1 MVDSRDP
8 RDIHVPV
15 LLERCIELLAP
26 ALDGDAPVLVDATL
40 GLGGHAEAFLTR
52 FPRLTIV
59 ALDRDTEAIELAT
72 QRLARFADRLR
83 VVHTVYDGITD
94 AVTSLGYDTVD
105 AVLFDLGVS
114 SLQLDRVERGFSYSK
129 DAPLDMR
136 MDPTSQLTA
145 ETVIAE
151 YSEDELRRIFL
162 DYGEEKLAAR
172 YARAIVRARANEP
185 ITRSGQ
191 LVAVI
196 QGATPAALSRAGH
209 PAKRVFQAL
218 RIEVNHELDVLE
230 RAIPRAVDL
239 VRVGGRIAVM
249 SFQSLEDRIVKR
261 ALQAKAVSSAPAGLP
276 VELPEHRPELR
287 LLTRGAE
294 LADDEERARNPRA
307 IPVRLRAAER
317 IRGIR

>member
-1 MVDSRDP
+1 MVDDSDP
-8 RDIHVPV
+8 RDIHTPV
-15 LLERCIELLAP
+15 MLERCVELLAP
-26 ALDGDAPVLVDATL
+26 ALETDRPVLVDATL
-40 GLGGHAEAFLTR
+40 GLGGHTEAFLER
-52 FPRLTIV
+52 FPSLTVI
-59 ALDRDTEAIELAT
+59 ALDRDTEAIALAT
-72 QRLARFADRLR
+72 QRLSAFGDRLNA
-83 VVHTVYDGITD
+83 VHTVYDGIAD
-94 AVTSLGYDTVD
+94 AVASAGYTTVD

-136 MDPTSQLTA
+136 MDSTSELTA
-145 ETVIAE
+145 QVVVAE
-151 YSEDELRRIFL
+151 YGEDELRRIFL

-172 YARAIVRARANEP
+172 YARAIVRARSQEP

-196 QGATPAALSRAGH
+196 QDATPAAVQRAGH

-230 RAIPRAVDL
+230 RAVPRAIDL
-239 VRVGGRIAVM
+239 LRVGGRIAVM

-261 ALQAKAVSSAPAGLP
+261 ALAARAASTAPVGLP
-276 VELPEHRPELR
+276 VELPEHRPELK

-294 LADDEERARNPRA
+294 LADEAERARNPRS

-317 IRGIR
+317 IRGNS

>member
-1 MVDSRDP
+1 MDDSLDP
-8 RDIHVPV
+8 RDIHTPV
-15 LLERCIELLAP
+15 MLERCIELLAP
-26 ALDGDAPVLVDATL
+26 ALTGDAPVLVDGTL
-40 GLGGHAEAFLTR
+40 GLGGHTEAFLQR
-52 FPRLTIV
+52 FPALTVV
-59 ALDRDTEAIELAT
+59 ALDRDSEAIRLAS
-72 QRLARFADRLR
+72 QRLQTFSDRLR
-83 VVHTVYDGITD
+83 IVQTVNDGITD
-94 AVTSLGYDTVD
+94 AVTGLGYLTVD

-136 MDPTSQLTA
+136 MDPTSELTA
-145 ETVIAE
+145 ETVIAD

-172 YARAIVRARANEP
+172 YARAIVRARSAEP
-185 ITRSGQ
+185 IVRSAQ
-191 LVAVI
+191 LVAVL
-196 QGATPAALSRAGH
+196 QDATPAALQRAGH

-230 RAIPRAVDL
+230 RAVPRAVDL
-239 VRVGGRIAVM
+239 LRVGGRIAVM

-261 ALQAKAVSSAPAGLP
+261 ALQARAVSTAPPGLP
-276 VELPEHRPELR
+276 VELPEHRPELK

-317 IRGIR
+317 IRGIS